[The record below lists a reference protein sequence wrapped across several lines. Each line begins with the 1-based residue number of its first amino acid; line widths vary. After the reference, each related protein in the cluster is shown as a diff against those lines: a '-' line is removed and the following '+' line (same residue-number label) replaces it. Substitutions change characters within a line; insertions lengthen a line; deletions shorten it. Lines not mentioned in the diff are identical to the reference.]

1 MKAILVAL
9 GAGFGATARY
19 ILDYYVKRWHRSS
32 IPIETLTIN
41 VLGSFILGLVV
52 NSRGNLPLL
61 LGTGFAGAF
70 TTWSTLAYE
79 QHQLIK
85 SGKSV
90 NAMIYLIATFVLG
103 IGAAG
108 LGVYLAK

>member
-1 MKAILVAL
+1 MKALLVAL
-9 GAGFGATARY
+9 GAGFGAAARY
-19 ILDYYVKRWHRSS
+19 ILDYYVKRWHRFT
-32 IPIETLTIN
+32 IPIETLAIN

-52 NSRGNLPLL
+52 NSRGNLPLII
-61 LGTGFAGAF
+61 GTGFAGAF

-85 SGKSV
+85 SGKSIHAV
-90 NAMIYLIATFVLG
+90 IYLIATMALG

-108 LGVYLAK
+108 VGIYLTK